1 MKSLKVKI
9 EKNSIVTFLNKYGP
23 WALVVGAAE
32 GLGEAYT
39 KVLAAHKMNIILVDH
54 QADKM
59 QALAAV
65 MEKEHG
71 IECRQ
76 IHLDLKDKQ
85 AHIKIMEVIESLD
98 VGLLIYNAAKSLIKP
113 FVKYN
118 TEELNDFVEIN
129 TRQQILLVHAFSQ
142 KLVKQERGGG
152 ILLMSSLAGLIGMQL
167 VSPYAATKAF
177 AWNLAEGLYH
187 DLKSHQIEVMACI
200 AGTIDTPTYNNTKA
214 QYGLLKPSVMKPEEV
229 AEQSLHRL
237 GKQALFIP
245 GFSNRLNYFILAR
258 LLPRK
263 WAAAIANKTMG
274 KMYAHWK

>member
-1 MKSLKVKI
+1 M
-9 EKNSIVTFLNKYGP
+9 TFLNKYGP

-39 KVLAAHKMNIILVDH
+39 KALSAYKINIILVDR

-59 QALAAV
+59 QALVAL
-65 MEKEHG
+65 MEEKHG

-76 IHLDLKDKQ
+76 IHLDLKNRDS
-85 AHIKIMEVIESLD
+85 HLRIMEDIEDMD
-98 VGLLIYNAAKSLIKP
+98 VGLLIFNAAKSLIKP
-113 FVKYN
+113 FVKYK
-118 TEELNDFVEIN
+118 TEELNDFLEIN

-177 AWNLAEGLYH
+177 AWNLAEGLHH
-187 DLKSHQIEVMACI
+187 DLKPHQIDVMSCI
-200 AGTIDTPTYNNTKA
+200 AGTTDTPTYNNTKA
-214 QYGLLKPSVMKPEEV
+214 QYGLLKPSVMKSEQV
-229 AEQSLHRL
+229 AQQALHRL
-237 GKQALFIP
+237 GKQTLFIP
-245 GFSNRLNYFILAR
+245 GFSNRINYFILTR

-263 WAAAIANKTMG
+263 WAAAIANRTMG